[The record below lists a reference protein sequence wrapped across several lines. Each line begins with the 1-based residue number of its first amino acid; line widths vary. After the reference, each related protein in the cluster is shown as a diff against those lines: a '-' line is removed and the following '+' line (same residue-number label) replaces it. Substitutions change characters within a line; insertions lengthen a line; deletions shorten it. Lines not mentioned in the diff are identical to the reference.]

1 MALSKTTMFNGFLQ
15 VIFLINQVITKLTFG
30 QDIEK
35 IGPGLKV
42 EFHNDTMRK
51 WILQSQILFNLG
63 PVKIQ

>member
-51 WILQSQILFNLG
+51 WIL
-63 PVKIQ
+63 